1 MDETFGTRLRERIRA
16 LGPLCVGVDPSRE
29 LLESWDRSDTVEG
42 LEFFARATLD
52 AVVGTASAIKPQVA
66 FFERFGSE
74 GYRVLEQL
82 ISDAR
87 DADMLVVADAKRGDF
102 EVTNVGYA
110 EAWLSDR
117 STLRVDAVTA
127 SPYLGVDALAP
138 LFDLANEHARGVFV
152 LAATSNQEGRAVQ
165 RARTPEG
172 ERVEDL
178 VLRAVAERNKREDGL
193 GTIGVVIGATRD
205 APEFDLAHLGGAIL
219 VPGVG
224 AQGGSA
230 EQVARLTARCPS
242 NTVLVN
248 VARSILNVGPER
260 AALRDA
266 ARRWRDDLSQ
276 ALA

>member
-16 LGPLCVGVDPSRE
+16 IGPLCVGVDPSRE

-82 ISDAR
+82 IDDAR
-87 DADMLVVADAKRGDF
+87 DADVLVVADAKRGDF

-110 EAWLSDR
+110 EAWLAER

-138 LFDLANEHARGVFV
+138 LFNLADEHARGVFV
-152 LAATSNQEGRAVQ
+152 LAATSNEEGRAVQ

-178 VLRAVAERNKREDGL
+178 VLRTVAERNKRDDGL

-205 APEFDLAHLGGAIL
+205 APEFDLAHLGGPIL

-230 EQVARLTARCPS
+230 EHVARLFARCPS

-260 AALRDA
+260 AALRDE

-276 ALA
+276 ALT

>member
-1 MDETFGTRLRERIRA
+1 MDETFGMRLRERIRA

-42 LEFFARATLD
+42 LEFFARATLE
-52 AVVGTASAIKPQVA
+52 AVIGTASAIKPQVA
-66 FFERFGSE
+66 FFERFGSD

-87 DADMLVVADAKRGDF
+87 DADVLVVADAKRGDF

-110 EAWLSDR
+110 EAWLAER
-117 STLRVDAVTA
+117 SPLRVDAVTA

-138 LFDLANEHARGVFV
+138 LFALADGHARGVFV
-152 LAATSNQEGRAVQ
+152 LAATSNEEGRAVQ

-178 VLRAVAERNKREDGL
+178 VLRAVAERNKRDDGL

-205 APEFDLAHLGGAIL
+205 APEFDLAHVGGPIL

-230 EQVARLTARCPS
+230 EQVARLFVRCPA

>member
-1 MDETFGTRLRERIRA
+1 MDEPFGTRLRERIRA

-52 AVVGTASAIKPQVA
+52 AVATTAAAIKPQVA
-66 FFERFGSE
+66 FFERFGSG

-87 DADMLVVADAKRGDF
+87 DADVLVVADAKRGDF

-110 EAWLSDR
+110 EAWLAER
-117 STLRVDAVTA
+117 SALRVDAVTV

-138 LFDLANEHARGVFV
+138 LFSLADENARGVFV
-152 LAATSNQEGRAVQ
+152 LAATSNEEGRALQ
-165 RARTPEG
+165 QARTPEG

-178 VLRAVAERNKREDGL
+178 VLRAVAERNTREDGL
-193 GTIGVVIGATRD
+193 GSIGVVIGATRD
-205 APEFDLAHLGGAIL
+205 APQFDLAHLGGPIL

-230 EQVARLTARCPS
+230 EHVARLFARCPS
-242 NTVLVN
+242 STVLVN

-260 AALRDA
+260 SALRDA

>member
-29 LLESWDRSDTVEG
+29 LLESWDRSDRVEG

-74 GYRVLEQL
+74 GYQVLEQL
-82 ISDAR
+82 INDAR
-87 DADMLVVADAKRGDF
+87 DADVLVVADAKRGDF
-102 EVTNVGYA
+102 EVTNVAYA
-110 EAWLSDR
+110 EAWLSER

-138 LFDLANEHARGVFV
+138 LFALANEHARGVFV
-152 LAATSNQEGRAVQ
+152 LAATSNEEGRVVQ
-165 RARTPEG
+165 RARTQEG

-178 VLRAVAERNKREDGL
+178 VLRAVAERNKRDDGL

-205 APEFDLAHLGGAIL
+205 APEFDLAHLGGPIL

-224 AQGGSA
+224 VQGGSP
-230 EQVARLTARCPS
+230 EQVARLFARCPS

>member
-66 FFERFGSE
+66 FFERFGSD

-82 ISDAR
+82 INDAR
-87 DADMLVVADAKRGDF
+87 DADVLVVADAKRGDF

-110 EAWLSDR
+110 EAWLAER

-138 LFDLANEHARGVFV
+138 LFSLADEHARGVFV
-152 LAATSNQEGRAVQ
+152 LAATSNEEGRAVQ

-178 VLRAVAERNKREDGL
+178 VLRAVAERNKRDDGL

-205 APEFDLAHLGGAIL
+205 APEFDLAHLGGPIL

-230 EQVARLTARCPS
+230 EQVARLFARCPA

>member
-1 MDETFGTRLRERIRA
+1 MDETFGVRLRERIRA
-16 LGPLCVGVDPSRE
+16 LGPLCVGVDPSRA

-42 LEFFARATLD
+42 LEFFARAALD
-52 AVVGTASAIKPQVA
+52 AVVGTAAAIKPQVA
-66 FFERFGSE
+66 FFERFGSA

-87 DADMLVVADAKRGDF
+87 DADVLVVADAKRGDF
-102 EVTNVGYA
+102 ENSNIGYA
-110 EAWLSDR
+110 EAWLAER

-138 LFDLANEHARGVFV
+138 LLTLAREGSRGVFV
-152 LAATSNQEGRAVQ
+152 LVATSNPEGRVLQ

-178 VLRAVAERNKREDGL
+178 VLRSVAELNARDDGL
-193 GTIGVVIGATRD
+193 GSLGVVIGATRD
-205 APEFDLAHLGGAIL
+205 PPEFDLALLGGPYL

-224 AQGGSA
+224 VQGA
-230 EQVARLTARCPS
+230 NAHDVARLFGRCPK
-242 NTVLVN
+242 NTVLVS
-248 VARSILNVGPER
+248 VSRSILNVGPER

-266 ARRWRDDLSQ
+266 ARRWRDDLNQ